1 MSGARARESMRSR
14 HAANSDRHMNTS
26 VSSKNTREAGE
37 TRSLTEGAYRSIKND
52 LLVGV
57 SAPGSRLR
65 IDALR
70 KRLGIGASPIREA
83 LSRLVAE
90 GLVTNEERKGFR
102 AAPMSAEEF
111 REITELRITLEVMAL
126 RQSIQNGGEE
136 WESNIVASHHRLA
149 KAEERLRKTGAA
161 DDFESKNRDF
171 HDALVSACDSGW
183 LMRMREILNM
193 HSQRYRFR
201 SLVAVGTRRD
211 TFKEHRMMRD
221 ATLARDTDKA
231 VRLVEQH
238 FRTTLRIFLEE
249 WEQTARS
256 KARSA

>member
-1 MSGARARESMRSR
+1 
-14 HAANSDRHMNTS
+14 MNTS
-26 VSSKNTREAGE
+26 VSSKITRDTGE
-37 TRSLTEGAYRSIKND
+37 TRSLTETAYRSIKND

-57 SAPGSRLR
+57 SSPGSKLR

-70 KRLGIGASPIREA
+70 QRLGIGASPIREA

-90 GLVTNEERKGFR
+90 GLVTSEEQKGFR

-111 REITELRITLEVMAL
+111 REITELRITLEAMAL
-126 RQSIQNGGEE
+126 RQSIQNGGED

-149 KAEERLRKTGAA
+149 KVEARLKKTGAA
-161 DDFESKNRDF
+161 DDFERKNRDF
-171 HDALVSACDSGW
+171 HDSLVSACDSGW

-211 TFKEHRMMRD
+211 TLKEHRMMRD

-231 VRLVEQH
+231 VRLMEQH
-238 FRTTLRIFLEE
+238 FRTTLKIFVEELEL
-249 WEQTARS
+249 TVRP
-256 KARSA
+256 KARS

>member
-1 MSGARARESMRSR
+1 MIA
-14 HAANSDRHMNTS
+14 S
-26 VSSKNTREAGE
+26 VSTKTVQENIAA
-37 TRSLTEGAYRSIKND
+37 RSLTETAYRSIKND

-57 SAPGSRLR
+57 CLPGSRLR
-65 IDALR
+65 IDTLR

-90 GLVTNEERKGFR
+90 GLVTSEEQKGFR
-102 AAPMSAEEF
+102 AASMSPEEF
-111 REITELRITLEVMAL
+111 REITELRITLETMAL
-126 RQSIQNGGEE
+126 RQSIQSGGEE
-136 WESNIVASHHRLA
+136 WEANIVACHHRLA
-149 KAEERLRKTGAA
+149 KAEERLRKTGTA

-201 SLVAVGTRRD
+201 SLVAVGKRRD
-211 TFKEHRMMRD
+211 TFKEHRLMRD
-221 ATLARDTDKA
+221 ATLARETDKA
-231 VRLVEQH
+231 VRLMEQH
-238 FRTTLRIFLEE
+238 FRTTLSIFLEE